1 MQLNKTNTSTGIHIQ
16 KECKMGLHALVKDT
30 NESKALIYKQG
41 CFGFDSWQLPAF
53 LSFSILALW
62 IWAAVYNLCKNRLWV
77 CRVYSMSEL
86 CSGTA
91 GVYTSIIYQN
101 YSGCQVHTGE
111 IHDGVSHKA
120 IHSQ

>member
-1 MQLNKTNTSTGIHIQ
+1 
-16 KECKMGLHALVKDT
+16 
-30 NESKALIYKQG
+30 
-41 CFGFDSWQLPAF
+41 
-53 LSFSILALW
+53 
-62 IWAAVYNLCKNRLWV
+62 
-77 CRVYSMSEL
+77 MSEL